1 MEMLLKKEISLLHRF
16 LLMARGNKIREDLCC
31 LDIDVFIVENLI
43 STSLLCLEDLT
54 AQFKRTS
61 SDLVHLLLASLPS

>member
-1 MEMLLKKEISLLHRF
+1 MEMLLKKEISLLYRF
-16 LLMARGNKIREDLCC
+16 LLVTRGNKIRKDLCC
-31 LDIDVFIVENLI
+31 LDIDVFIVESLI

-61 SDLVHLLLASLPS
+61 SDLVHLLLASLPP